1 MDSAH
6 EEPELPSAIQ
16 DLVQRLEGQG
26 EPITELPDFVSWSE
40 PLSTIIGW
48 RSQVRLRVLEA
59 IGSCKTLEILNV
71 GRFCGGDLSTLTAR
85 EWEVVLRGFRCS
97 TVLKKIT
104 VAGLFSSDDADKE
117 SLCLQLGRILNSS
130 SVTELAV
137 RARLSAR
144 CFSNLASGLR
154 GHFDSKLKSLDLE
167 GVWEDSSA
175 VKYVADVINSAPLL
189 ETLRLGVYS
198 YLENETVGIL
208 SQALIQSSSLKE
220 LTLEAAGNWGGPLLL
235 KALAGD
241 DRNRSIER
249 LRLRKM
255 MGLGDCLRELLISN
269 PSLKEVDLDPTW
281 MRPEELHQL
290 GEAIR
295 DNAIATTILVRFRGE
310 EWKSIEA
317 LACSASSD
325 VNDPTVELE
334 LVTGSEDEVM
344 LSLNLLGRV
353 LRGEITS
360 LKSLSIFFLSPLDYR
375 KIITFS
381 IPPMNGKTGETSVL
395 KRLELSVRSE
405 DISKGVWEDLLRCM
419 RGNHLTH
426 LDLAD
431 SEVDEKAFRDL
442 MGVLQ
447 VNLALQE
454 IDVSRT
460 SWAMDGKAAQIQEAL
475 NQNQK
480 RAIYMS
486 VFREANLTFGDAKA
500 GRLFLCGSPRA
511 GKTQLRK
518 TLMRINHSWLHRS
531 RLSNKWNVL
540 WRTKGIE
547 VEYLQNND
555 KMQISVWDLA
565 GQWIFRTLQNVL
577 FPQTN
582 NFCVF
587 LFVYSPFC
595 EETSKN
601 KPDSCFKTELEDW
614 LSFIAS
620 SVKVTGRDLPQVFV
634 VISHKDKARFSSVSW
649 TQSII
654 EELIQRFAN
663 FVDLHPVQE
672 CFHVDAR
679 KKKQIIPLNRHI
691 FENFNKLL
699 SEKSPQVPLL
709 CSQLISLLVT
719 ETKNNRS
726 CPLWSY
732 NQFHDFCAPSL
743 TKFIPSSSPHSVDHS
758 KIMESIISYLNDVGS
773 IIYISNLEYII
784 VDPNWLTNTFLG
796 ELIAL
801 GQNFQAQESKSSN
814 RTSSYASKDGFVSE
828 SVFARLIEEFLR
840 NQPHGQRGVGR
851 TELENILV
859 NLDLCFKL
867 EDSSHYFIPSF
878 IPEHASK
885 EEQDHQ
891 EGAHVKS
898 MYWENSNE
906 TSQFVGI
913 RIQCQDE
920 RTMSLTAAFFP
931 RFQMFMRRKLKSE
944 MHVSEEN
951 ITCSRHYLRL
961 FFDGHEIY
969 IEHVQS
975 EKSHKYVDILM
986 LCSRH
991 KSREVT
997 TKYVMKHIVQEL
1009 ISFCASPKGCP
1020 GVALVL
1026 GVIQTFCVQMLIPSH
1041 LRGAILI
1048 EKLKSDFICSI
1059 NDKLEEMPLE
1069 RLHLMEKKEELFDY
1083 EHCWPQIEGLTGG
1096 RSERARDLLWK
1107 SDVEA
1112 VVNEIRQKRI
1122 EELKSL
1128 QEGLISVDN
1137 DLAQCYPEAEKMVS
1151 DSNFPPMK
1159 DLKPLTSRCM
1169 SYASTSVENSSV
1181 ANQLVLFKM
1190 DQLEEKLVQKI
1201 DGLDERLISVQSILE
1216 RMEMKMAQIL
1226 SLHQELQS
1234 TLSAFVSK
1242 VDRIIQYS
1250 DSLQQARMPKRP
1262 YVTNDVGLFYRMSA
1276 LLHNGT
1282 TVCLQLMC
1290 ESVTGFHTVK
1300 DQEGLKLRL
1309 DHENSSWIR
1318 KTIEIS
1324 YKVMYYAV
1332 KAGLDKTLG
1341 LGQAIPDWGDLK
1353 SDIVQLDGIS
1363 DDDHRAFLK
1372 GGKSKELQEA
1382 WLRIQQTL
1390 APQLQNHYS
1399 KIFKLYQVKYVSLDK
1414 GGHAWLCEKCMNKGL
1429 RCGILTC

>member
-26 EPITELPDFVSWSE
+26 EPITELPR
-40 PLSTIIGW
+40 LSRPEFREFFPYGESPSTVIGW
-48 RSQVRLRVLEA
+48 RSQVRRRVLEA
-59 IGSCKTLEILNV
+59 IGRCNTFEILDVYNI
-71 GRFCGGDLSTLTAR
+71 CGGYISMLTPS

-104 VAGLFSSDDADKE
+104 VYGLFSSDSLDADKE

-130 SVTELAV
+130 SGTELQV
-137 RARLSAR
+137 RDELSAR
-144 CFSNLASGLR
+144 CLRNLASGLR
-154 GHFDSKLKSLDLE
+154 GRSDSKLKSLDLL
-167 GVWEDSSA
+167 VAWEDSSA
-175 VKYVADVINSAPLL
+175 VKYVADMINSAPLL
-189 ETLRLGVYS
+189 ETLRFGGYW
-198 YLENETVGIL
+198 EDMEDETLGIL
-208 SQALIQSSSLKE
+208 SQALIQSLALKE
-220 LTLEAAGNWGGPLLL
+220 FTLDCAGKWAGPLLL

-241 DRNRSIER
+241 HRNRSIER

-255 MGLGDCLRELLISN
+255 VGFGDCLRELLISN
-269 PSLKEVDLDPTW
+269 PSLKTVELYPSLKEVELYPSSKEVELV
-281 MRPEELHQL
+281 MEPEQAHQL

-295 DNAIATTILVRFRGE
+295 DNAIATTILVRFRGQ

-317 LACSASSD
+317 LARSASSD

-334 LVTGSEDEVM
+334 LLTRSKDEVM

-381 IPPMNGKTGETSVL
+381 IPPMNGKSGETSVL

-405 DISKGVWEDLLRCM
+405 DLSKEQWEDLLRCM
-419 RGNHLTH
+419 RGNLTH
-426 LDLAD
+426 LDLSD
-431 SEVDEKAFRDL
+431 SELDEKAFRDL

-460 SWAMDGKAAQIQEAL
+460 SWATDGKAAQIEEAL
-475 NQNQK
+475 KQNQK
-480 RAIYMS
+480 RAVYMS

-518 TLMRINHSWLHRS
+518 TLMSINHSWLLGS
-531 RLSNKWNVL
+531 SLSIDWVDCFRVAERL

-547 VEYLQNND
+547 VEYLQTID

-565 GQWIFRTLQNVL
+565 GQSIFRTLQNVL

-595 EETSKN
+595 DNTSKN

-614 LSFIAS
+614 LSFITS
-620 SVKVTGRDLPQVFV
+620 SVKITGRDLPQVFV
-634 VISHKDKARFSSVSW
+634 VISHKDKAKYSSVSW
-649 TQSII
+649 TQTII
-654 EELIQRFAN
+654 EELNQRFAN
-663 FVDLHPVQE
+663 FVDLLPVQE

-679 KKKQIIPLNRHI
+679 NKKQIIPLNRHI
-691 FENFNKLL
+691 LENFNKLL

-709 CSQLISLLVT
+709 CSQLISLFVA
-719 ETKNNRS
+719 ETKKNRS

-732 NQFHDFCAPSL
+732 DQFHDFCAPYL
-743 TKFIPSSSPHSVDHS
+743 KKFIPSSSRHFEDDS
-758 KIMESIISYLNDVGS
+758 KIMESIIFYLNEVGS
-773 IIYISNLEYII
+773 IIYISNLKYII

-801 GQNFQAQESKSSN
+801 GQNFQAQETEFSN
-814 RTSSYASKDGFVSE
+814 RTCPYGASKDGFVSE
-828 SVFARLIEEFLR
+828 SVFVRLIEEFLR
-840 NQPHGQRGVGR
+840 EQAHGQSGVGR
-851 TELENILV
+851 EQLENILV

-867 EDSSHYFIPSF
+867 EDSSQYFIPSF

-885 EEQDHQ
+885 EEHDHQ
-891 EGAHVKS
+891 EGAHLKL
-898 MYWENSNE
+898 MCWENTREN
-906 TSQFVGI
+906 SQFVGI
-913 RIQCQDE
+913 RIQCQDG

-931 RFQMFMRRKLKSE
+931 RFQMFMRRKLKSD
-944 MHVSEEN
+944 MHVLEEN

-961 FFDGHEIY
+961 FDEGHQIY
-969 IEHVQS
+969 IEHVHS
-975 EKSHKYVDILM
+975 EKSHKYVDVLM

-991 KSREVT
+991 KSREEA
-997 TKYVMKHIVQEL
+997 TKYVMRHIVQEL
-1009 ISFCASPKGCP
+1009 ILFCASSKGCP

-1026 GVIQTFCVQMLIPSH
+1026 GVIQTFCVEKRIPSH

-1048 EKLKSDFICSI
+1048 ENLKSDFICSI
-1059 NDKLEEMPLE
+1059 KNKLEETSME
-1069 RLHLMEKKEELFDY
+1069 RLHLMEKKEELFNY
-1083 EHCWPQIEGLTGG
+1083 EHCWPQIEGHTGG
-1096 RSERARDLLWK
+1096 ISERARDLLWE

-1112 VVNEIRQKRI
+1112 IVNEIRRKQI
-1122 EELKSL
+1122 EELKPL
-1128 QEGLISVDN
+1128 HEGLSSVDN
-1137 DLAQCYPEAEKMVS
+1137 DLSQCYPEAENMVS

-1159 DLKPLTSRCM
+1159 DLKSLTSRCL
-1169 SYASTSVENSSV
+1169 SRASTSVENSSV
-1181 ANQLVLFKM
+1181 ETQLFLFKM
-1190 DQLEEKLVQKI
+1190 DQLKEELVQKI
-1201 DGLDERLISVQSILE
+1201 DGLDERLRLVQSILQ
-1216 RMEMKMAQIL
+1216 RMEMKMGQIL

-1250 DSLQQARMPKRP
+1250 DSLQQASVPKRP
-1262 YVTNDVGLFYRMSA
+1262 YVTNDVNLFYRISA

-1282 TVCLQLMC
+1282 TVRLQLMC
-1290 ESVTGFHTVK
+1290 ESLTGFHTVK
-1300 DQEGLKLRL
+1300 DQEGLKIRL
-1309 DHENSSWIR
+1309 DRENSSWIR

-1324 YKVMYYAV
+1324 YKVMFYAMKLV
-1332 KAGLDKTLG
+1332 DSENYRNL
-1341 LGQAIPDWGDLK
+1341 
-1353 SDIVQLDGIS
+1353 
-1363 DDDHRAFLK
+1363 
-1372 GGKSKELQEA
+1372 
-1382 WLRIQQTL
+1382 IQS
-1390 APQLQNHYS
+1390 H
-1399 KIFKLYQVKYVSLDK
+1399 V
-1414 GGHAWLCEKCMNKGL
+1414 LCYEGWT
-1429 RCGILTC
+1429 G